1 MIYALPITNKYYLY
15 FNYSKAQFSE
25 GISLMMKLLAI
36 FCLLSIIQN
45 TWSMEVTEESLEE
58 AFGVLNECFQYF
70 DFSYDTD
77 SFRCMDKAS
86 EEKHVNC

>member
-1 MIYALPITNKYYLY
+1 
-15 FNYSKAQFSE
+15 
-25 GISLMMKLLAI
+25 
-36 FCLLSIIQN
+36 
-45 TWSMEVTEESLEE
+45 MEVTEESLEE

-86 EEKHVNC
+86 EEKHVNCQDKKQFFERKIKIFLFGV

>member
-1 MIYALPITNKYYLY
+1 
-15 FNYSKAQFSE
+15 
-25 GISLMMKLLAI
+25 MMKLLAI

-86 EEKHVNC
+86 EEKHVIRNSFLKEKLRYFYLVYEI